1 MAEAV
6 CNAAGPGLPIVT
18 TEANRATIDYPK
30 LQAMEPVHNIAQ
42 VMQALRRQ
50 MAANLERLGQSG
62 KLTGQAGPLA
72 GTPSQRV
79 QPTVRQAMARRI
91 RSIDPDDPGFLE
103 KAALVF
109 VESVLLAEFGEKLL
123 NDPEFRDLATQ
134 VQSAMISNSEI
145 REDLQRLTQQ
155 IHKG

>member
-1 MAEAV
+1 
-6 CNAAGPGLPIVT
+6 
-18 TEANRATIDYPK
+18 
-30 LQAMEPVHNIAQ
+30 MEPVNNIAQ

-62 KLTGQAGPLA
+62 KPAGQAGALS

-134 VQSAMISNSEI
+134 VQSAMISNTEI
-145 REDLQRLTQQ
+145 RDDLQRLTQQ
-155 IHKG
+155 ILEV

>member
-1 MAEAV
+1 
-6 CNAAGPGLPIVT
+6 
-18 TEANRATIDYPK
+18 
-30 LQAMEPVHNIAQ
+30 MEPVHNIAQ

-62 KLTGQAGPLA
+62 KLTGQAAPHTGPDL
-72 GTPSQRV
+72 QRV

-91 RSIDPDDPGFLE
+91 RSIDPDDPGFLD

-134 VQSAMISNSEI
+134 VQSAMISNAEI
-145 REDLQRLTQQ
+145 REELQRLTQQ

>member
-1 MAEAV
+1 
-6 CNAAGPGLPIVT
+6 
-18 TEANRATIDYPK
+18 
-30 LQAMEPVHNIAQ
+30 MEPIHNIAQ

-62 KLTGQAGPLA
+62 KLTGQAGPLS

-79 QPTVRQAMARRI
+79 QPTVQQAMARRI
-91 RSIDPDDPGFLE
+91 RSIAPDDPGFLE

-109 VESVLLAEFGEKLL
+109 VESVLLAEFGEELL
-123 NDPEFRDLATQ
+123 NDPAFRDLAAQ
-134 VQSAMISNSEI
+134 VQSAMISNTEI
-145 REDLQRLTQQ
+145 REDLRRLTVQ

>member
-1 MAEAV
+1 
-6 CNAAGPGLPIVT
+6 
-18 TEANRATIDYPK
+18 
-30 LQAMEPVHNIAQ
+30 MEPVHNIAQ

-50 MAANLERLGQSG
+50 MAANLERLGQGG
-62 KLTGQAGPLA
+62 KLTGQAGPLS

-134 VQSAMISNSEI
+134 VQSAMISNTEI
-145 REDLQRLTQQ
+145 REDLRRLTLQ

>member
-1 MAEAV
+1 
-6 CNAAGPGLPIVT
+6 
-18 TEANRATIDYPK
+18 
-30 LQAMEPVHNIAQ
+30 MEPVHNIAQ

-62 KLTGQAGPLA
+62 KLTGKAGPLS

-79 QPTVRQAMARRI
+79 QPTVQQAMARRI
-91 RSIDPDDPGFLE
+91 RSIAPDDPGFLE
-103 KAALVF
+103 KATLVF

-123 NDPEFRDLATQ
+123 NDPAFRDLAAQ
-134 VQSAMISNSEI
+134 VQSAMISNAEI
-145 REDLQRLTQQ
+145 REDLRRLALQ